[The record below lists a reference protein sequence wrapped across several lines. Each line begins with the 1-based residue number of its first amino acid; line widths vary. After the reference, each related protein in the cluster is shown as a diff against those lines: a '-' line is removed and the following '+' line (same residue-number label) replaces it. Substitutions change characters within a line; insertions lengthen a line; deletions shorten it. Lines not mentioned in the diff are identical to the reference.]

1 MISRIFKIVLALF
14 IAINLQSCG
23 FYSLSG
29 VSIPDNVKTFQVD
42 FFGYTA
48 TQVEV
53 GIERTFTIRLQDL
66 IQDQTSLNLVNTNGD
81 YLYQG
86 DITRFYIS
94 PMTATADNRASQ
106 NRLTIDITLRF
117 TNNKDEEKSF
127 EKGYSFYYDYPANV
141 QLQNAALD
149 TALEVIFDQIT
160 QEIYNDTLTS
170 W

>member
-1 MISRIFKIVLALF
+1 MTSRIFRTVLLLCT
-14 IAINLQSCG
+14 IASLSSCG

-42 FFGYTA
+42 YFGYTA

-53 GIERTFTIRLQDL
+53 GIERTFTLKLQDL
-66 IQDQTSLNLVNTNGD
+66 IQDQTSLSLVTQNGD

-86 DITRFYIS
+86 EITRFYIS
-94 PMTATADNRASQ
+94 PITATADNRASQ
-106 NRLTIDITLRF
+106 NRLTIDINVRF
-117 TNNKDEEKSF
+117 TNNKDDEKSY
-127 EKGYSFYYDYPANV
+127 EKSYSFYYDYPANT

-160 QEIYNDTLTS
+160 QEIYNDTLTN

>member
-1 MISRIFKIVLALF
+1 MISRFLKIIGAVL
-14 IAINLQSCG
+14 IAVNLQSCG

-42 FFGYTA
+42 YFGYTA

-53 GIERTFTIRLQDL
+53 GIERTFTLALQDL
-66 IQDQTSLNLVNTNGD
+66 IQDQTSLSLTNSNGD

-86 DITRFYIS
+86 EITRFYIS
-94 PMTATADNRASQ
+94 PITATADNRASQ
-106 NRLTIDITLRF
+106 NRVTIDINVRF
-117 TNNKDEEKSF
+117 TNNKDDEKSY
-127 EKGYSFYYDYPANV
+127 EKSYTFYFDYPAAT

-160 QEIYNDTLTS
+160 QEIYNDTLTN